1 MCRKNTRPK
10 PGTLGYM
17 TKTSPVPCPPHTAQ
31 RQRDLLTEAQLSRLS
46 ASHPLRAAQTADSPM
61 LQALTGRASEH
72 RPVWFMR
79 QAGRSLP
86 EYRKAREGIPMLDA
100 CLTPEL
106 AAEITVQPVRRHN
119 VDAGIFFSDIVI
131 PMKLAGVNVDIVPG
145 RGPVLENPVRT
156 LDEVRALVFSLIC
169 GS

>member
-1 MCRKNTRPK
+1 
-10 PGTLGYM
+10 M
-17 TKTSPVPCPPHTAQ
+17 TEIQQPQRAANGADSQQSRSTVGNHPRD
-31 RQRDLLTEAQLSRLS
+31 RQRDLLTEAQLSRLD

-61 LQALTGRASEH
+61 LRALTGRASEH

-106 AAEITVQPVRRHN
+106 AAEITVQPVRRHKVECRYFLLGYRYPHEN
-119 VDAGIFFSDIVI
+119 SRAWMSI
-131 PMKLAGVNVDIVPG
+131 LC
-145 RGPVLENPVRT
+145 PVAVRT
-156 LDEVRALVFSLIC
+156 TNIRAHA
-169 GS
+169 